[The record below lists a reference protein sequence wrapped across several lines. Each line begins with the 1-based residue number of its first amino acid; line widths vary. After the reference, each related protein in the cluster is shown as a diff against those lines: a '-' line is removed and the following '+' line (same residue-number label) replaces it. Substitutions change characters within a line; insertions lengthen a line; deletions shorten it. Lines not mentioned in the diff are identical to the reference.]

1 MKNCIYFV
9 EKPEFSLSPAAEAS
23 GPASA
28 AARRPPESAL
38 LVRGYGFTPE
48 GFWRPQPLPAGA
60 AGLLLDDRFLPNR
73 QGQELCLQA
82 LSAWDGLI
90 LLDLERRPG
99 PGTAALAEALAR
111 LGRPERIVLPP
122 AWARLPHGALLL
134 GPSEHGLALPDPV
147 ARRPGVWP
155 PYAEA
160 QAGGTGGTLPCLLDS
175 PPLRHRAFPG
185 GPWESWEGPLPEAGF
200 PCPGPG
206 CLHRRL
212 PDGSVLLWDTKRTL
226 AARCRAAGSPCL
238 VFREDWDALPN

>member
-9 EKPEFSLSPAAEAS
+9 EKPEFSRNPAAEAS

-73 QGQELCLQA
+73 QGRELCLQA

-122 AWARLPHGALLL
+122 AWAKLPHGFL
-134 GPSEHGLALPDPV
+134 G
-147 ARRPGVWP
+147 
-155 PYAEA
+155 
-160 QAGGTGGTLPCLLDS
+160 CKI
-175 PPLRHRAFPG
+175 HR
-185 GPWESWEGPLPEAGF
+185 
-200 PCPGPG
+200 
-206 CLHRRL
+206 
-212 PDGSVLLWDTKRTL
+212 
-226 AARCRAAGSPCL
+226 
-238 VFREDWDALPN
+238 